1 MSNGE
6 LSYELLGKYFSGEA
20 SPEEAMAVDDW
31 IMQHPGHRKL
41 YNEAAAAWEAAGNNV
56 RHQLPDKALVLHE
69 IKQKA
74 AGYKPR
80 RSAWR
85 MAAAILVLTGAAAL
99 YFVLRPS
106 PTGPRSTPLVIRQ
119 TDTGIYRDTLPDH
132 SQAVVNSYSAIK
144 YPRGL
149 AGKTRFIQLT
159 GEAWFNVTSDPLKP
173 FIVSVGDLRIK
184 VLGTAFNVRGLADVI
199 EVAVTSG
206 AVLVSKGDTAITVK
220 AGQQLEYNIISQR
233 FSTTGAFSPNKT
245 GYATRIFNFENASL
259 KEIVTQ
265 LEKAYNVK
273 VILEDKR
280 LENCT
285 MSSAFEN
292 KPIQYVF
299 EVISVTLNVQCRFEN
314 DTVYIS
320 GAGCN

>member
-6 LSYELLGKYFSGEA
+6 LLYGLLGKYFSGEA

-31 IMQHPGHRKL
+31 ITQHPDHRKL
-41 YNEAAAAWEAAGNNV
+41 YNEAAAAWEAAGNNPH
-56 RHQLPDKALVLHE
+56 HQLPDKASVLRE
-69 IKQKA
+69 IK
-74 AGYKPR
+74 GHKPQ

-85 MAAAILVLTGAAAL
+85 LAAVILVLIGAATL
-99 YFVLRPS
+99 YFVWRPS
-106 PTGPRSTPLVIRQ
+106 PAGTPLVIRQ
-119 TDTGIYRDTLPDH
+119 TTTGIYRDTLPDY
-132 SQAVVNSYSAIK
+132 SLVVVNSHSAIK
-144 YPRGL
+144 YTPGL
-149 AGKTRFIQLT
+149 TDKTRFIQLT
-159 GEAWFNVTSDPLKP
+159 GEAWFSVTSDPLKP
-173 FIVSVGDLRIK
+173 FIVSMGDLRIK
-184 VLGTAFNVRGLADVI
+184 VLGTAFNVRGLANII

-220 AGQQLEYNIISQR
+220 GGQQLEYNTISQR
-233 FSTTGAFSPNKT
+233 FSITGAFNPNKM

-259 KEIVTQ
+259 KEIVAQ
-265 LEKAYNVK
+265 LEKAYNIK
-273 VILEDKR
+273 VILENKR

-314 DTVYIS
+314 ERIYIS

>member
-6 LSYELLGKYFSGEA
+6 LLYGLLGKYFSGEA

-31 IMQHPGHRKL
+31 ITQHPDHRKL
-41 YNEAAAAWEAAGNNV
+41 YNEAAAAWDAAGNNPH
-56 RHQLPDKALVLHE
+56 HQLPDKALLLHE

-74 AGYKPR
+74 VGHKLQR
-80 RSAWR
+80 NAWR
-85 MAAAILVLTGAAAL
+85 MAAVILVLIGAATL
-99 YFVLRPS
+99 YFIWRPS
-106 PTGPRSTPLVIRQ
+106 PAVAPLVIRQ
-119 TDTGIYRDTLPDH
+119 TTTGIYRDTLPDH
-132 SQAVVNSYSAIK
+132 SLAVVNSHSVIK
-144 YPRGL
+144 YNPGL
-149 AGKTRFIQLT
+149 ADKTRFIQLT

-184 VLGTAFNVRGLADVI
+184 VLGTAFNVRELAAVI

-206 AVLVSKGDTAITVK
+206 AVLVSKGDTAIIAK
-220 AGQQLEYNIISQR
+220 AAQQLEYNTISQR
-233 FSTTGAFSPNKT
+233 FSITGAFNPNKT

-265 LEKAYNVK
+265 LEKAYNIK

-299 EVISVTLNVQCRFEN
+299 EVISVTLNVQCRFEH
-314 DTVYIS
+314 DRIYIS

>member
-6 LSYELLGKYFSGEA
+6 LLYGLLGKYFSGEA

-31 IMQHPGHRKL
+31 ITQHPDHRKL
-41 YNEAAAAWEAAGNNV
+41 YNEAAAAWEAAGNNPH
-56 RHQLPDKALVLHE
+56 HQLPDKALVLQE
-69 IKQKA
+69 IKQKT
-74 AGYKPR
+74 AGHKPQ

-85 MAAAILVLTGAAAL
+85 MAAVILVLIGAATL
-99 YFVLRPS
+99 YFVLGPS
-106 PTGPRSTPLVIRQ
+106 PAGTPLVIRQ
-119 TDTGIYRDTLPDH
+119 TTTGIYRDTLPDH
-132 SQAVVNSYSAIK
+132 SLAVVNSHSAIK
-144 YPRGL
+144 YTPGL
-149 AGKTRFIQLT
+149 ADKTRFIQLT

-173 FIVSVGDLRIK
+173 FIVSVGDLHIK

-206 AVLVSKGDTAITVK
+206 AVLVSKGDTSITVK
-220 AGQQLEYNIISQR
+220 AEQQLEYNIISQR
-233 FSTTGAFSPNKT
+233 FSITRAFNPNKT

-259 KEIVTQ
+259 KEIVAQ
-265 LEKAYNVK
+265 LEKAYNIK
-273 VILEDKR
+273 VILENKR

-314 DTVYIS
+314 DRVYIS